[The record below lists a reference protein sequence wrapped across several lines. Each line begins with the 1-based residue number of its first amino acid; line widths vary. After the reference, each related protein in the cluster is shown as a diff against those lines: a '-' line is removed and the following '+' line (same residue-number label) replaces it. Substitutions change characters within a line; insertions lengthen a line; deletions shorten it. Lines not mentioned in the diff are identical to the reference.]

1 VNKRVSGLESLLG
14 VKLLT
19 RSNRKLSLIK
29 MGSGYLKKCLFI
41 LAQIDEAD
49 AAARTGTAL
58 PKGAVKIA
66 APIPI
71 ARIVLPPL
79 IKSFIEQYPE
89 IKIDLAASDV
99 QIDLIAQSIDIAIR
113 AKKSED
119 SSLVTRYLF
128 DNKMAL
134 VASPYCWQ
142 YKNMPTIA
150 EGLKWQNCIAFH
162 CLTLLTLGTL
172 KKMKSVQ
179 RRLRVVFV
187 AVIMIPFWR
196 LL

>member
-29 MGSGYLKKCLFI
+29 MGSGYLIKCLFI

-71 ARIVLPPL
+71 ARMYCPL
-79 IKSFIEQYPE
+79 
-89 IKIDLAASDV
+89 
-99 QIDLIAQSIDIAIR
+99 
-113 AKKSED
+113 
-119 SSLVTRYLF
+119 
-128 DNKMAL
+128 
-134 VASPYCWQ
+134 
-142 YKNMPTIA
+142 
-150 EGLKWQNCIAFH
+150 
-162 CLTLLTLGTL
+162 
-172 KKMKSVQ
+172 
-179 RRLRVVFV
+179 
-187 AVIMIPFWR
+187 
-196 LL
+196 